1 VEFSEKEQLY
11 NSNCTQ
17 MTLSAENEI
26 FRALRKASESHL
38 HEIIQQC
45 GTLLKVNPTK
55 NEQVLQPAAV
65 INDEH
70 QNVTEFL
77 LRRLKDHTHIGHR
90 YRNSDS
96 KKYLSKKKSQKSY
109 PLKRLTMK
117 TF

>member
-65 INDEH
+65 IIVREPMTK
-70 QNVTEFL
+70 VFFFL
-77 LRRLKDHTHIGHR
+77 HR
-90 YRNSDS
+90 
-96 KKYLSKKKSQKSY
+96 KI
-109 PLKRLTMK
+109 
-117 TF
+117 

>member
-1 VEFSEKEQLY
+1 
-11 NSNCTQ
+11 

-38 HEIIQQC
+38 HEIIQQS

-55 NEQVLQPAAV
+55 NEQEVLQPAAV

-77 LRRLKDHTHIGHR
+77 
-90 YRNSDS
+90 
-96 KKYLSKKKSQKSY
+96 
-109 PLKRLTMK
+109 
-117 TF
+117 